1 MAQFL
6 ENLIYTMPYQNT
18 IDTLQQKQLENDII
32 QMNQQIHSQPNLEM
46 ENNLQRKHQAY
57 QSLLQFY
64 HLKEDE
70 MKTIPTDSKVQKILT
85 YQRNGIQFITN
96 TKYI

>member
-1 MAQFL
+1 ML
-6 ENLIYTMPYQNT
+6 KIYE
-18 IDTLQQKQLENDII
+18 I
-32 QMNQQIHSQPNLEM
+32 
-46 ENNLQRKHQAY
+46 
-57 QSLLQFY
+57 LQFY